1 MDQEKANLR
10 DLLPVREDVAV
21 LKQQLPQVLEQL
33 KKLTDEVDRSNRS
46 VLPFTASVNATL
58 KALDEHLVRTDG
70 QVEIISDATASLT
83 ESVADLKSGV
93 AELKQWRSSAMK
105 VVGGVATGISIVFTA
120 GVSAL
125 FRYVLPDR

>member
-58 KALDEHLVRTDG
+58 KSIEEHQVRTDG
-70 QVEIISDATASLT
+70 QME
-83 ESVADLKSGV
+83 
-93 AELKQWRSSAMK
+93 ELKTANIELSKNVQAVSGSVEKIKAWQSGAMK
-105 VVGGVATGISIVFTA
+105 VVGGVATGVSVIFTA
-120 GVSAL
+120 SVSAL